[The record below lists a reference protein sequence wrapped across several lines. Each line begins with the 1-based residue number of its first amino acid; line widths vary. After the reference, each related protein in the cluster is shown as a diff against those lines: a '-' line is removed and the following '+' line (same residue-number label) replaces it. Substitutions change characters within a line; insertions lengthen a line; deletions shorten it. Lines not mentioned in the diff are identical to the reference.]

1 MLTQHIFTN
10 AKLLISHSLAYG
22 HQYIVFVGP
31 QQKKPYASPSHTP
44 PCVYKTINLR
54 GHFYDNSF
62 IYFFFRSSLSSWWL
76 WFLAVAAACKYTART
91 SGHRHTY
98 NIYIYRYMQCRA
110 CAECCWLAVCVR
122 CSPSITGRSTN
133 MLNEKINKTKH
144 SPIDA
149 FTIYALAICI
159 FSTNHS
165 AFLQYYKVKYQSK
178 VWWRMKIR
186 EKKLFELHF
195 NGEILPKISI
205 KMNGK

>member
-1 MLTQHIFTN
+1 MRTQSHDCSVHLWRDLITYTQHTFENIFVVDINKFLIVERHFMLTQHIFTN

-31 QQKKPYASPSHTP
+31 QKKKPFASPSHTP

-122 CSPSITGRSTN
+122 CSSSITGRSTN
-133 MLNEKINKTKH
+133 MLNEKINKKKH

-165 AFLQYYKVKYQSK
+165 AFL
-178 VWWRMKIR
+178 
-186 EKKLFELHF
+186 
-195 NGEILPKISI
+195 
-205 KMNGK
+205 